1 MDLLNSPGMVMSDD
15 GSLSSNPIPVPQIR
29 LISGLSLVSRR
40 SGVSTAVFFPPRA
53 VSTIPESC
61 ERSAARLL
69 SSVPHNEVIVFP
81 LEDDEIKASC
91 KLPVP
96 PPAPLI
102 PS

>member
-1 MDLLNSPGMVMSDD
+1 MGYSTDLLNSPGMVMSDD

-40 SGVSTAVFFPPRA
+40 SGASTAVVFPPRA
-53 VSTIPESC
+53 IPESC

-91 KLPVP
+91 KPKC
-96 PPAPLI
+96 
-102 PS
+102 